1 MKQNNV
7 AASIRA
13 RLLNL
18 ARERQQNFDLVLT
31 RFCLERLLYRIS
43 ISNHNNRFLL
53 KGAMLFDLWFDIPH
67 RPTRDVDFLGLGSSE
82 ISEIANTFREI
93 CSITVT
99 DGVIFE
105 PGSVKT
111 HEIRNEANY
120 PGVRV
125 TLLAIVD
132 GARCHIQADIGFGD
146 AVSPGPKK
154 AKYPVILNDLEAPKL
169 LVYPHYA
176 VVAEKFEAL
185 STLGIANS
193 RMKDYFDLWVIA
205 RRTALDGETLKQSI
219 RATFKHRRSSL
230 PREIPA
236 GLTETFSHDNQKQAQ
251 WSAFLTKNNLQ
262 TIPLEDVVD
271 FIADFLMPIYEAAC
285 DDAPLALNW
294 PKGGPWTSLP
304 IPG

>member
-1 MKQNNV
+1 MRQTNV
-7 AASIRA
+7 TASIRA

-43 ISNHNNRFLL
+43 ISSHKDRFLL

-82 ISEIANTFREI
+82 ISDIANTFREI
-93 CSITVT
+93 CGITVT

-105 PGSVKT
+105 PDSVKT
-111 HEIRNEANY
+111 LEIRNEANY

-146 AVSPGPKK
+146 AVSPGPEV
-154 AKYPVILNDLEAPKL
+154 ATYPVILNDLEAPEL

-176 VVAEKFEAL
+176 VVAEKYEAL

-193 RMKDYFDLWVIA
+193 RMKDYFDLWVMA

-219 RATFKHRRSSL
+219 RATFRHRQSSL
-230 PREIPA
+230 PQEIPI
-236 GLTETFSHDNQKQAQ
+236 GLTETFSHDDQKQTQ
-251 WSAFLTKNNLQ
+251 WRAFLTKNNLE
-262 TIPLEDVVD
+262 TIPLEEVVG
-271 FIADFLMPIYEAAC
+271 FIAGFLIPISEAAS
-285 DDAPLALNW
+285 DDVSLTLHW
-294 PKGGPWTSLP
+294 PKGGPWASLSKTS
-304 IPG
+304 

>member
-1 MKQNNV
+1 MKKTNV

-43 ISNHNNRFLL
+43 ISNHKNRFLL

-82 ISEIANTFREI
+82 TSDIANTFREV

-99 DGVIFE
+99 DGVVFE
-105 PGSVKT
+105 PDSVKT
-111 HEIRNEANY
+111 LEIRNEANY

-146 AVSPGPKK
+146 AVSPGPEE
-154 AKYPVILNDLEAPKL
+154 ATYPVILNDLQAPEL
-169 LVYPHYA
+169 LVYPHYS
-176 VVAEKFEAL
+176 VVAEKLEAL
-185 STLGIANS
+185 STLGVANS
-193 RMKDYFDLWVIA
+193 RMKDYFDLWVMA
-205 RRTALDGETLKQSI
+205 RRTAFDGETLKQSI
-219 RATFKHRRSSL
+219 LATFKHRQSSL
-230 PREIPA
+230 PREIPV
-236 GLTETFSHDNQKQAQ
+236 GLTEAFSHDDQKQTQ
-251 WSAFLTKNNLQ
+251 WNAFLTKNNLE
-262 TIPLEDVVD
+262 TLPLEEVVG
-271 FIADFLMPIYEAAC
+271 FIAGFLIPVSQAAC
-285 DDAPLALNW
+285 NDAPLTLHW
-294 PKGGPWTSLP
+294 PEGGPWTKPSETS
-304 IPG
+304 

>member
-1 MKQNNV
+1 MRQTNV

-43 ISNHNNRFLL
+43 ISNHKDLFLL

-82 ISEIANTFREI
+82 ISDIANTFREI
-93 CSITVT
+93 CGIAVT
-99 DGVIFE
+99 DGVMFE
-105 PGSVKT
+105 PDSVKT
-111 HEIRNEANY
+111 LEIRNEANY

-125 TLLAIVD
+125 TLLANVD
-132 GARCHIQADIGFGD
+132 GAHCHIQADIGFGD
-146 AVSPGPKK
+146 AVSPGPEE
-154 AKYPVILNDLEAPKL
+154 AKYPVILNDLEAPEL

-193 RMKDYFDLWVIA
+193 RMKDYFDLWVMA
-205 RRTALDGETLKQSI
+205 RRTAFDGETLKQSI
-219 RATFKHRRSSL
+219 RGTFRHRQSSL
-230 PREIPA
+230 PREIPV
-236 GLTETFSHDNQKQAQ
+236 GLTEAFSHDDQKQTQ
-251 WSAFLTKNNLQ
+251 WNAFLTKNKLE
-262 TIPLEDVVD
+262 TTPLEEVVG
-271 FIADFLMPIYEAAC
+271 FIADFLNPISQAAR
-285 DDAPLALNW
+285 DDASLTLHW
-294 PKGGPWTSLP
+294 PKGGPWKSL
-304 IPG
+304 